1 MKSIH
6 SSKGERKLKYIIF
19 DFDGTLAN
27 SAQVYIDAW
36 NSLAD
41 KYKYLPITID
51 DLAEIQH
58 LDNHSKAKKFQF
70 PMHKL
75 SIILPKIYRY
85 FNEHAHEVPLFEGM
99 KEMLETLSSKGYKI
113 IILSS
118 NEKRNI
124 ESVLKREDIRTISEI
139 LSSKKLFGKDKVIKK
154 FMKQYQLKP
163 EQLLYVGDE
172 LRDIQACN
180 KLGVPFMWVSWG
192 LDGYELIEKE
202 NPQFIVHTPDDI
214 VAQLNKMTN

>member
-1 MKSIH
+1 M
-6 SSKGERKLKYIIF
+6 KYILF

-36 NSLAD
+36 NSFAD

-58 LDNHSKAKKFQF
+58 LDNYSKAKKFHF
-70 PMHKL
+70 PMYKL
-75 SIILPKIYRY
+75 SIILPKIYSY
-85 FNEHAHEVPLFEGM
+85 FNEHAHEVPLFNGV

-118 NEKRNI
+118 NEKKNI
-124 ESVLKREDIRTISEI
+124 ESVLKREDIRTVSEI

-154 FMKQYQLKP
+154 FMKQHKLEPK
-163 EQLLYVGDE
+163 QLLYVGDE

-202 NPQFIVHTPDDI
+202 NPTYIANTPEDI
-214 VAQLNKMTN
+214 VKRL